1 MLAWPGKS
9 DGGVGGQGG
18 GREPGERCSEP
29 ARGKLVFPCF
39 IYSCSDILSVVVA
52 LAAQEQQQPQ
62 LGFEVLL
69 LTTATTLQL
78 GSGNI

>member
-1 MLAWPGKS
+1 M
-9 DGGVGGQGG
+9 
-18 GREPGERCSEP
+18 
-29 ARGKLVFPCF
+29 FPCF
-39 IYSCSDILSVVVA
+39 IYSCNDILLVVVA

-78 GSGNI
+78 GSGII